1 VVALM
6 SPAVTSSTAHLHSN
20 GALRV
25 PVMWGLVFGAAQAA
39 CPLAFRWLEP
49 STVHALSISLI
60 AAIYIGFAVADRR
73 PAILAVEA
81 VVAGGFV
88 VLAATAVT
96 GSAWLLV
103 IAYAAHGL
111 KDLRQERRHF
121 VANTRWWPP
130 FCATVDLLVAGVIAV
145 EIAIGVNFH

>member
-1 VVALM
+1 M
-6 SPAVTSSTAHLHSN
+6 PPAVTSSTARLHAN

-39 CPLAFRWLEP
+39 SPLAFRWLEP
-49 STVHALSISLI
+49 ATVHGLSISLI
-60 AAIYIGFAVADRR
+60 AAIYIGLAVADGR
-73 PAILAVEA
+73 PTIIAIEA

-111 KDLRQERRHF
+111 KDLWQERTHF

-130 FCATVDLLVAGVIAV
+130 FCATVDVLVAGVIAV
-145 EIAIGVNFH
+145 EIATGVNFH